1 MLFNSYIFIL
11 LFLPVTLAGYYLINR
26 LSFKAGEAWLLAMSL
41 WFYGYFNPWYLLLIG
56 ASICCNYAF
65 SRLLCKSGLP
75 ARKGL
80 LAFAVF
86 SNVLLIFYFKYYD
99 FFVANINTLFHTNH
113 ALKHILLP
121 LGISFFTLQQIS
133 FVIDS
138 YYGKTADYRFLEYA
152 LFVTYF
158 PQLVAG
164 PIVLHDELIPQF
176 RDSSKKMPQAE
187 NMSAGIMQFTLGLA
201 KKMLLADRLGAPVDA
216 AYASIES
223 MSSAGLLLVV
233 FAYSFQIYF
242 DFSGY
247 SDMAVGLGKLFNL
260 TLPMNFDSPY
270 KSLSISEF
278 WRRWHITLNRFFTR
292 YLYIPLGG
300 SKHGEGRTLLNTMIV
315 FTVSGIWH
323 GANFTFIA
331 WGILHGIAV
340 CINRLCRNGWDRLPR
355 VIRLAAT
362 FLFTSFA
369 WGLFRAESVSQYVRI
384 CKRIVSFSA
393 SGAEDA
399 ALSAFRI
406 PYLRT
411 VLSAFHIPYTD
422 TGVFF
427 FSAVLLLLLSEV
439 ICLCTE
445 NNYRRTY
452 ALNRNTWTGTFLL
465 LLFCII
471 SLGKVSVFLYF
482 NF

>member
-11 LFLPVTLAGYYLINR
+11 LFLPVTLIGYYTINR
-26 LSFKAGEAWLLAMSL
+26 RSHKAGEAWLLVMSL
-41 WFYGYFNPWYLLLIG
+41 WFYGYFNPRYLLLIG
-56 ASICCNYAF
+56 ASIVCNYGF
-65 SRLLCKSGLP
+65 SVLLNKENASGK
-75 ARKGL
+75 KGL
-80 LAFAVF
+80 LTFAVACT
-86 SNVLLIFYFKYYD
+86 VLLIFYFKYYD
-99 FFVANINTLFHTNH
+99 FFLTNINALFHVNH

-138 YYGKTADYRFLEYA
+138 YYGKTADYGFLEYA
-152 LFVTYF
+152 LFVTFF

-176 RDSSKKMPQAE
+176 RDAGKRRLQPD
-187 NMSAGIMQFTLGLA
+187 NMAAGIMQFTLGLA
-201 KKMLLADRLGAPVDA
+201 KKMLIADRLGAPVDI
-216 AYASIES
+216 AYSDIGRASCTE
-223 MSSAGLLLVV
+223 LVFAI

-247 SDMAVGLGKLFNL
+247 SDMAVGLGKMFNF

-300 SKHGEGRTLLNTMIV
+300 SQKGEGRTLLNTMIV
-315 FTVSGIWH
+315 FSVSGIWH
-323 GANFTFIA
+323 GANFTFIL
-331 WGILHGIAV
+331 WGILHGVAV
-340 CINRLCRNGWDRLPR
+340 CLNRLFRNGWDKLPR
-355 VIRLAAT
+355 ILRLAVT

-369 WGLFRAESVSQYVRI
+369 WGLFRADSVLQYVQICNRI
-384 CKRIVSFSA
+384 ISFS
-393 SGAEDA
+393 GETGDEV
-399 ALSAFRI
+399 LSAFRI
-406 PYLRT
+406 PYLRALLST
-411 VLSAFHIPYTD
+411 VRIPYTD
-422 TGVFF
+422 AGVYV
-427 FSAVLLLLLSEV
+427 FSALLILLSAFM
-439 ICLCTE
+439 ICQFTE

-452 ALNRNTWTGTFLL
+452 LYSRKSLIGTLL
-465 LLFCII
+465 LLSLCII